1 MAAPTNAALL
11 DYESNIEDA
20 LGTYLTAQIAS
31 TQILTPRTV
40 LSTSGTLSTPR
51 VTLSVE
57 ITGTNANQQ
66 NDRTT
71 DGQTY
76 DSHKIG
82 QLSLACIVRRDAGT
96 QALGTLRGTVRNA
109 LLSATAALNSNNL
122 PYYQIITLREGSSRL
137 SFDEAND
144 EISHSISYALE
155 FFIKPDQWA
164 AS

>member
-11 DYESNIEDA
+11 DYEDA
-20 LGTYLTAQIAS
+20 LATYLATQIAG

-57 ITGTNANQQ
+57 ITGTDANQQ
-66 NDRTT
+66 NDRAT
-71 DGQTY
+71 DGLAY
-76 DSHKIG
+76 DSHKLG
-82 QLSLACIVRRDAGT
+82 QVSLTCIVRRDSGT
-96 QALGTLRGTVRNA
+96 QALGTLRGKVRVA
-109 LLSATAALNSNNL
+109 MLAATAALTSNNL
-122 PYYQIITLREGSSRL
+122 PYYQTITLREGASRV
-137 SFDEAND
+137 SIDESND
-144 EISHSISYALE
+144 EIIHQLGYALD